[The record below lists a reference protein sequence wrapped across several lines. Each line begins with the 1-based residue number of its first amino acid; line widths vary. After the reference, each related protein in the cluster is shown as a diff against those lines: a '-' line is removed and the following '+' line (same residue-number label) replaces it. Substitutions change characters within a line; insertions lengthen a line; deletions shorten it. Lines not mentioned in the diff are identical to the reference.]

1 MKPNPVKSSGKVVLI
16 GAGPGDPDLLTVR
29 GMRYLMQADVVLY
42 DRLIDPRLLS
52 VTSSTA
58 RLIDVGKRY
67 GQSHLQTWIE
77 QLLIAEA
84 QKGLHV
90 VRLKSGDPFVF
101 GRGGE
106 EVEALIRAGVDYE
119 VVPGLSTAISVPA
132 IAGIPVLHRNHA
144 HGVAIVSGHRL
155 KPDEL
160 TLWAEWLKH
169 STTLVILMGM
179 SNLPYL
185 MSGLHDAGVPA
196 SCPVAVTRTSGAGR
210 TACTR
215 VGTLTNIAEVAAEMS
230 SPAVIVVG
238 DVVAWKRW
246 CDTMSGE
253 NTEVTASDVFVETEI
268 EPAFA
273 T

>member
-1 MKPNPVKSSGKVVLI
+1 MKPNPVESSGKVILI

-29 GMRYLMQADVVLY
+29 GMRYLIQAEVVLY
-42 DRLIDPRLLS
+42 DRLVDPRLLS
-52 VTSSTA
+52 VTPSTA

-67 GQSHLQTWIE
+67 DQSHLQPWIE
-77 QLLIAEA
+77 RLMIAEA
-84 QKGLHV
+84 RKGLQV

-119 VVPGLSTAISVPA
+119 MVPGLSTAISVPA

-155 KPDEL
+155 KPGDVA
-160 TLWAEWLKH
+160 LWAEWLKH

-179 SNLPYL
+179 SNLYPL
-185 MSGLHDAGVPA
+185 MSGLHQAGVPS
-196 SCPVAVTRTSGAGR
+196 SCPVAVTRTAGADR

-215 VGTLTNIAEVAAEMS
+215 VGTLADITELAAEMG
-230 SPAVIVVG
+230 SPAVIVIG
-238 DVVAWKRW
+238 DVVAWKQW
-246 CDTMSGE
+246 CDAMRGKT
-253 NTEVTASDVFVETEI
+253 VE
-268 EPAFA
+268 EPAAESFEEPAVQAAFA